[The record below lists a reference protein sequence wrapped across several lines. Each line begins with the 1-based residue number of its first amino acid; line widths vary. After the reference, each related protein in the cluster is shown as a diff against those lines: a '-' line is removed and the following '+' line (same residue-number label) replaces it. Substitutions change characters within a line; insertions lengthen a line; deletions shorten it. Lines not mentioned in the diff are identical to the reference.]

1 MNKLFTRSCRS
12 LSLRCFLWWIWWRIM
27 NPSLSCYPI
36 SLFVVPS
43 FSYRV
48 FPFYFH
54 FLFFFLSVLSCC
66 WLRWIDEKFA
76 RLDRKPIRGWVGLYY
91 QSWLAFSYW
100 NKTWKSAKESRLKE
114 LESRNGWI
122 RNWMKTIITVATS
135 QVSPPKRCVNMEGYI
150 PTHCDSKIVP
160 DENNF
165 GKWYDIIH
173 LPRILFLLFP
183 RRLMN
188 A

>member
-1 MNKLFTRSCRS
+1 
-12 LSLRCFLWWIWWRIM
+12 M
-27 NPSLSCYPI
+27 NPSLSCLSHLPFLCALLFPI
-36 SLFVVPS
+36 C
-43 FSYRV
+43 V

-54 FLFFFLSVLSCC
+54 FLSFFLSVLSCC

-76 RLDRKPIRGWVGLYY
+76 RLDRKPIRGWAGLYY

-114 LESRNGWI
+114 LKSRNGRI

-135 QVSPPKRCVNMEGYI
+135 QVSPPKRCVNMETASRRI
-150 PTHCDSKIVP
+150 VIVKSFPTKTTLG
-160 DENNF
+160 N
-165 GKWYDIIH
+165 YDIIH
-173 LPRILFLLFP
+173 LLRILSFFFP

-188 A
+188 AQHNEVKTSKNWELIEFTPFR